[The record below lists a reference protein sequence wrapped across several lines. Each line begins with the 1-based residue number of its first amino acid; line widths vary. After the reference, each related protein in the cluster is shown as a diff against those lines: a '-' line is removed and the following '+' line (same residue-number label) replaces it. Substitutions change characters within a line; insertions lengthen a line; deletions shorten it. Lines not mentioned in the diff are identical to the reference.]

1 MIITLA
7 GHHGAGK
14 STLSKGLVEYY
25 GLKSYSAGG
34 MMRELAM
41 ERGISLLDLGREAE
55 KDGGEIDR
63 LLDARSVELGKKED
77 QFIIDGRLAFHFIPN
92 SFKIFLTVPPEEA
105 ARRIYHDETRAG
117 VESHVSIEDTIQNI
131 RTRRESEN
139 LRYREYYGL
148 DIYDMALYDLV
159 IDTTGMRI
167 HDVLEKTIEA
177 IEAHKLKNFA
187 G

>member
-1 MIITLA
+1 
-7 GHHGAGK
+7 
-14 STLSKGLVEYY
+14 
-25 GLKSYSAGG
+25 
-34 MMRELAM
+34 MRELAM

-63 LLDARSVELGKKED
+63 LLDSRSTELGKRED
-77 QFIIDGRLAFHFIPN
+77 HFIIDGRLAFHFIPH

-105 ARRIYHDETRAG
+105 AKRIYHDETRAG

-131 RTRRESEN
+131 RMRRESEN

-148 DIYDMALYDLV
+148 DIYDMGLYDFV

-167 HDVLEKTIEA
+167 HEVLEKTIEA
-177 IEAHKLKNFA
+177 IESQKNRNPA
-187 G
+187 A